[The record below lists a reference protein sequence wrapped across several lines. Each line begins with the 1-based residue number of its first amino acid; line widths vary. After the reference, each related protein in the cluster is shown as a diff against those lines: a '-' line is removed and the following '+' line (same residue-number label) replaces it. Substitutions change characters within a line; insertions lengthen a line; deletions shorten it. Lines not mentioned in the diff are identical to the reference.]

1 MRSQG
6 EDHDNSALRVKL
18 TSGIFLYNCD
28 TSSTGY
34 QNTSGCR
41 AVNVAWVLG
50 SREGNLGPLIRLD
63 AENLGTLCHNRHQ
76 TKVWSGFSKR
86 TDVIHATRF
95 QHGSISYS
103 RIRSP
108 EKNSYAGL
116 AVSLHLL

>member
-28 TSSTGY
+28 TSS
-34 QNTSGCR
+34 
-41 AVNVAWVLG
+41 
-50 SREGNLGPLIRLD
+50 REGNLGPLIRLD
-63 AENLGTLCHNRHQ
+63 AENLGT
-76 TKVWSGFSKR
+76 
-86 TDVIHATRF
+86 VIHATRF